1 MKWHRTGGIGVMNWL
16 AAGLVCVVG
25 SAAVLIAG
33 CESEAGGSPPPPPT
47 VEVAT
52 PTTQQVTD
60 YFQYTGFLEAMEQVD
75 IRARVPGFLESVDF
89 EESSAVEAGQVL
101 FTIEKEPYEVAVGR
115 ARADLA
121 RAESALSL
129 AEANRA
135 RTQQAFDADA
145 ANELELIADE
155 AAVKQAEA
163 EVLAAEQ
170 MLEGAELDL
179 SYTDVVTP
187 LSGRVDRNYV
197 DVGNLV
203 GGETATLLAR
213 VVVLD
218 PVRVSFDVSESI
230 ALKYLSAGEDGSVN
244 GDSPTVEVGL
254 ADEDGFPHAG
264 LIDFVDSVVDQST
277 GTLLVRAVLPNPTGK
292 LYPGL
297 FARIRV
303 PWDVRENAVVI
314 HEEAVG
320 TGLDGKYVLVADE
333 TDTVSRRSVELGER
347 QDGGLIVVLEGLT
360 IDDTYIVRGL
370 QKARPGSKV
379 TVEPFDDGTQS
390 EPSGESEE
398 PVEAADQSGETQAE
412 DGGAS

>member
-1 MKWHRTGGIGVMNWL
+1 M
-16 AAGLVCVVG
+16 
-25 SAAVLIAG
+25 
-33 CESEAGGSPPPPPT
+33 
-47 VEVAT
+47 
-52 PTTQQVTD
+52 
-60 YFQYTGFLEAMEQVD
+60 
-75 IRARVPGFLESVDF
+75 
-89 EESSAVEAGQVL
+89 
-101 FTIEKEPYEVAVGR
+101 
-115 ARADLA
+115 
-121 RAESALSL
+121 
-129 AEANRA
+129 
-135 RTQQAFDADA
+135 
-145 ANELELIADE
+145 
-155 AAVKQAEA
+155 
-163 EVLAAEQ
+163 
-170 MLEGAELDL
+170 
-179 SYTDVVTP
+179 
-187 LSGRVDRNYV
+187 
-197 DVGNLV
+197 
-203 GGETATLLAR
+203 
-213 VVVLD
+213 
-218 PVRVSFDVSESI
+218 SESI